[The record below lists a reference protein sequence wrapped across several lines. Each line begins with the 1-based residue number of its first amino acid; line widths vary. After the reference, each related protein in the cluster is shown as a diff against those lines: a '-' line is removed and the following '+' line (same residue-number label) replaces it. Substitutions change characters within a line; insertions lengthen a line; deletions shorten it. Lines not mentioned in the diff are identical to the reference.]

1 MGARLGAELGTSRLG
16 MFHGVYLAALAKFSK
31 HWDSHHA
38 HKVYQQ
44 LRVFDPRNNVRAMP
58 RLIEQYG
65 RVGLADNLNE
75 QWLVY
80 QTSARNEPL
89 PIIDDGSLDIAAY
102 WQGMFNRVPG
112 IAAIAK
118 LYIYFP
124 VTNI

>member
-1 MGARLGAELGTSRLG
+1 
-16 MFHGVYLAALAKFSK
+16 
-31 HWDSHHA
+31 
-38 HKVYQQ
+38 
-44 LRVFDPRNNVRAMP
+44 MP